1 MSTLVLAALL
11 QLASGDI
18 PIEQAEALARRDEAT
33 LQGEQA
39 SEFFDKQGKALGM
52 ALYKCGVTEVGE
64 ASGLRVVMRLD
75 AQGRVTRTWLNK
87 PSVLGQCFEKE
98 LQSAAFPTD
107 GRPEFYTFIGFSF

>member
-75 AQGRVTRTWLNK
+75 AQGRVTKTCLTSQVCWAN
-87 PSVLGQCFEKE
+87 VLRRSSNRP
-98 LQSAAFPTD
+98 LFPQMGDRSST
-107 GRPEFYTFIGFSF
+107 RS